1 MGYSSWDEYYED
13 LYPARPIELQEV
25 LMKRTNIIVW
35 LDNEEEWNRVY
46 LDVDGKLYIKI
57 GAGKND
63 FALLNNCFVREIASL
78 QEV

>member
-1 MGYSSWDEYYED
+1 
-13 LYPARPIELQEV
+13 
-25 LMKRTNIIVW
+25 MKRTNIIVW

-78 QEV
+78 